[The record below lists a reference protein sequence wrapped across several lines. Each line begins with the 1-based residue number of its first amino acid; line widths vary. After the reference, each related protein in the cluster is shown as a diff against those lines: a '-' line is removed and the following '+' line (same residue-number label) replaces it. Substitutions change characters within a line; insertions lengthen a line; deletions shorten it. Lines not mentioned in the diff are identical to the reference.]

1 MSQSPGEGEPLA
13 EGTLVSH
20 LLELRDRLL
29 RSVIAVVICFVPLAF
44 FQNELFTLVARPLI
58 DKLPAG
64 TSLIATSVVSPFMA
78 PLKLSL
84 IGAIFL
90 AMPYILFQIWGFVA
104 PGLYKRER
112 RFALP
117 LIVSSI
123 VLFYVGVAFAYY
135 VVFPLM
141 FQFLAST
148 TPTGVKM
155 MTDIANYLDFVL
167 LLFLAFGIAFEM
179 PVAVVLLVV
188 TGLVKLEVLTQ
199 NRGYVILGI
208 FIIAAFL
215 TPPDAVSQSFMAV
228 PMYLLYELGIMF
240 ARMIQKSRASRRPRP
255 RKLSRPVLGG
265 HPRALSTLFFTE
277 MWERFTFYGMR
288 ALLVLFLVDA
298 VESGG
303 YGFDDKTA
311 TAIYGLY
318 TAAVFM
324 AALPGGWIA
333 DRLIGAQRA
342 VMIGGALMTLGTL
355 MLTIPGPKQL
365 FFGGL
370 VVIILGVGT
379 AQTQRFHARR
389 RPLPRRRRPA

>member
-29 RSVIAVVICFVPLAF
+29 HSVIAVVICFVPLAF

-84 IGAIFL
+84 IGAMFI

-123 VLFYVGVAFAYY
+123 VLFYAGIAFAYY

-148 TPTGVKM
+148 TPMGVKM

-179 PVAVVLLVV
+179 PVAVVLLVASG
-188 TGLVKLEVLTQ
+188 TGQ
-199 NRGYVILGI
+199 ARGADPQSRLRHPRHLHHRRV
-208 FIIAAFL
+208 
-215 TPPDAVSQSFMAV
+215 PDAAGRRVAELHGRADVPAV
-228 PMYLLYELGIMF
+228 
-240 ARMIQKSRASRRPRP
+240 RTRHRVRAHDPEEP
-255 RKLSRPVLGG
+255 G
-265 HPRALSTLFFTE
+265 H
-277 MWERFTFYGMR
+277 
-288 ALLVLFLVDA
+288 
-298 VESGG
+298 
-303 YGFDDKTA
+303 
-311 TAIYGLY
+311 
-318 TAAVFM
+318 
-324 AALPGGWIA
+324 
-333 DRLIGAQRA
+333 
-342 VMIGGALMTLGTL
+342 
-355 MLTIPGPKQL
+355 
-365 FFGGL
+365 
-370 VVIILGVGT
+370 
-379 AQTQRFHARR
+379 RR
-389 RPLPRRRRPA
+389 RPPPKAEPPSAGGTSTRAVDALLHGDVGALHVLRHARPARAVPGRRGRQAAATASTTRPRRRSTVSTRPRSSWPRCRAAGSPTG

>member
-84 IGAIFL
+84 IVALFI
-90 AMPYILFQIWGFVA
+90 AMPYVLFQIWGFVA

-123 VLFYVGVAFAYY
+123 LLFYAGIAFAYY
-135 VVFPLM
+135 IVFPLM

-148 TPTGVKM
+148 TPVGVKM

-179 PVAVVLLVV
+179 PVAVVLLVA
-188 TGLVKLEVLTQ
+188 TGLVKLEVLTPQ
-199 NRGYVILGI
+199 SRLRHPRHLHHRGV
-208 FIIAAFL
+208 
-215 TPPDAVSQSFMAV
+215 PDAAGRGVAELHGRADVPAV
-228 PMYLLYELGIMF
+228 
-240 ARMIQKSRASRRPRP
+240 RTRHRVRAHDPEEPGRRRAEPRP
-255 RKLSRPVLGG
+255 
-265 HPRALSTLFFTE
+265 
-277 MWERFTFYGMR
+277 
-288 ALLVLFLVDA
+288 
-298 VESGG
+298 
-303 YGFDDKTA
+303 
-311 TAIYGLY
+311 
-318 TAAVFM
+318 
-324 AALPGGWIA
+324 
-333 DRLIGAQRA
+333 
-342 VMIGGALMTLGTL
+342 
-355 MLTIPGPKQL
+355 PKAEP
-365 FFGGL
+365 
-370 VVIILGVGT
+370 T
-379 AQTQRFHARR
+379 
-389 RPLPRRRRPA
+389 

>member
-1 MSQSPGEGEPLA
+1 MSQGPPEGESLA

-29 RSVIAVVICFVPLAF
+29 RSVIAVLVCFVPLAF
-44 FQNELFTLVARPLI
+44 FQNQLFTLVARPLI
-58 DKLPAG
+58 QQLPAG

-84 IGAIFL
+84 IVALFI
-90 AMPYILFQIWGFVA
+90 AMPYVLFQIWGFVA

-117 LIVSSI
+117 LLVSSI
-123 VLFYVGVAFAYY
+123 ALFYAGIAFAYY

-148 TPTGVKM
+148 TPEGVKM

-179 PVAVVLLVV
+179 PVAVVLLV
-188 TGLVKLEVLTQ
+188 TSGLVKLDVLTR

-228 PMYLLYELGIMF
+228 PMYLLYELGIVF
-240 ARMIQKSRASRRPRP
+240 ARLVQKSRGEAAP
-255 RKLSRPVLGG
+255 
-265 HPRALSTLFFTE
+265 A
-277 MWERFTFYGMR
+277 
-288 ALLVLFLVDA
+288 A
-298 VESGG
+298 ES
-303 YGFDDKTA
+303 
-311 TAIYGLY
+311 
-318 TAAVFM
+318 
-324 AALPGGWIA
+324 
-333 DRLIGAQRA
+333 
-342 VMIGGALMTLGTL
+342 
-355 MLTIPGPKQL
+355 
-365 FFGGL
+365 
-370 VVIILGVGT
+370 
-379 AQTQRFHARR
+379 
-389 RPLPRRRRPA
+389 